1 MKYKKLLVLIT
12 CLLFVTV
19 AVFCFAS
26 AFKVTDIELKVT
38 AVEGSSENIETKC
51 SAVLVEYENKNL
63 IFVNKDR
70 IGSKLSALSGY
81 IEVVSVEK
89 EFPNK
94 ISVTVKERV
103 ESFVIKNGDDYYA
116 MNLDFVVLNKKQ
128 SVANNLGGNNLLIK
142 LDYSDYS
149 SDIKVGKS
157 LQVYDE
163 NLLKIMKDSAPM
175 LNAVKG
181 SIDSV
186 SYSLKSEGREAKVIT
201 LKMKEGCVFKIL
213 KADEETELKLNAT
226 YDFYLSLENKGVN
239 EYVTVLGD
247 DGKISIRQ

>member
-26 AFKVTDIELKVT
+26 AFKVTDIDLNVT
-38 AVEGSSENIETKC
+38 VVEGTGENIEKKC
-51 SAVLVEYENKNL
+51 SDFLAEYESKNL

-70 IGSKLSALSGY
+70 IESKLSSLSGY

-103 ESFVIKNGDDYYA
+103 ESLVLKNGDDYYA
-116 MNLDFVVLNKKQ
+116 MDLNFNVLAKKQ

-163 NLLKIMKDSAPM
+163 SLLKMMRDSVPM
-175 LNAVKG
+175 LSAVQG
-181 SIDSV
+181 SIESA
-186 SYSLKSEGREAKVIT
+186 SYSLKSEGRDAKVIT
-201 LKMKEGCVFKIL
+201 LKMKEGCSFKVL
-213 KADEETELKLNAT
+213 KADEETVLKLNAT
-226 YDFYLSLENKGVN
+226 YDFYLALENKGVN